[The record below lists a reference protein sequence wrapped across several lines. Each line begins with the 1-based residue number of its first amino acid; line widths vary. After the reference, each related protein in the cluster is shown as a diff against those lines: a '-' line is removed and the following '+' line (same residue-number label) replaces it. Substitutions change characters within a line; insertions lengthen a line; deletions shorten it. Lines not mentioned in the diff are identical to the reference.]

1 MEKERKDS
9 LLRIGERLFALHGYR
24 DVSIRDI
31 TEAAGL
37 AMGSFYTY
45 FPGKESFYA
54 EILNRIEQRGIR
66 EVEKHVNSF
75 HFPLN
80 KLKAL
85 YRYTTLSLG
94 SNEIL
99 RGIYRG
105 EKRFLYPGLEA
116 RTAGRNTLFE
126 RIGAQ
131 IEAILSEGGRKGVFR
146 TGLFHDPKRMLIAIF
161 NSLLLDIGHQKSGE
175 VLDDMLLLI
184 ERGLKRWLRLRKRDE
199 RLDWREQRKP

>member
-1 MEKERKDS
+1 LEKDRNES

-54 EILNRIEQRGIR
+54 EILDRIEQRGAR
-66 EVEKHVNSF
+66 EIEKHVNSF
-75 HFPLN
+75 HSPLN

-105 EKRFLYPGLEA
+105 EKRFLYPGLET
-116 RTAGRNTLFE
+116 RTGGRNTLFE
-126 RIGAQ
+126 RIGVQ
-131 IEAILSEGGRKGVFR
+131 IDAILSEGARKGVFR
-146 TGLFHDPKRMLIAIF
+146 AGLFHDPKRMLIAIF
-161 NSLLLDIGHQKSGE
+161 NSLLLDIGHPKSGE

-199 RLDWREQRKP
+199 RLDWRARRTP

>member
-1 MEKERKDS
+1 MEKDRKDS

-24 DVSIRDI
+24 EVSIRDI
-31 TEAAGL
+31 TEAGGL

-45 FPGKESFYA
+45 FSGKESFYA
-54 EILNRIEQRGIR
+54 EILDRIEQRGIR

-75 HFPLN
+75 HSPLN

-105 EKRFLYPGLEA
+105 EKRFLYPGMEA

-131 IEAILSEGGRKGVFR
+131 IEAILSEGSHKGVFR

-161 NSLLLDIGHQKSGE
+161 NSLLLDIGQQRSAE
-175 VLDDMLLLI
+175 VLDDTLLLI

-199 RLDWREQRKP
+199 RLDWRERRRP

>member
-1 MEKERKDS
+1 MEKDRKDG

-24 DVSIRDI
+24 DVSIKDI

-54 EILNRIEQRGIR
+54 EILDRIEQRGIR

-75 HFPLN
+75 HSPLN

-131 IEAILSEGGRKGVFR
+131 IEAILSEGARKGVFR

-161 NSLLLDIGHQKSGE
+161 NSLLIDIGQQRSGE
-175 VLDDMLLLI
+175 VLDDTLLLI

-199 RLDWREQRKP
+199 RLDWRARREP

>member
-1 MEKERKDS
+1 LEKDRKDS

-24 DVSIRDI
+24 DVSIKDI
-31 TEAAGL
+31 TEADGL

-54 EILNRIEQRGIR
+54 EILDRIEQRGIR

-75 HFPLN
+75 HSPLN

-105 EKRFLYPGLEA
+105 EKRFLYPGMEA

-131 IEAILSEGGRKGVFR
+131 IEAILSEGARKGVFR
-146 TGLFHDPKRMLIAIF
+146 TGLFHDPKRMLIAVF
-161 NSLLLDIGHQKSGE
+161 NSLLIDIGQQRSGE
-175 VLDDMLLLI
+175 VLDDTLLLI

-199 RLDWREQRKP
+199 RLDWRAQREP

>member
-1 MEKERKDS
+1 MEKDRKDS

-54 EILNRIEQRGIR
+54 EILDRLEQRGTR

-75 HFPLN
+75 HSPLN

-99 RGIYRG
+99 RGIYTG
-105 EKRFLYPGLEA
+105 ERRFLYPGLET

-126 RIGAQ
+126 RIGVQ
-131 IEAILSEGGRKGVFR
+131 IDAILSEGARKGVFR

-161 NSLLLDIGHQKSGE
+161 NSLLLYIGHQKSGE
-175 VLDDMLLLI
+175 VLDDVLLLI

-199 RLDWREQRKP
+199 RLDWRARREP

>member
-1 MEKERKDS
+1 MEKDRKDS

-24 DVSIRDI
+24 EVSIRDI

-37 AMGSFYTY
+37 SMGSFYTY

-54 EILNRIEQRGIR
+54 EILDRIEQRGTR

-75 HFPLN
+75 HSPLN

-105 EKRFLYPGLEA
+105 ERRFLHPGLETPDRRPQHA
-116 RTAGRNTLFE
+116 VRDDRRSDRRDTLGGGSQGGFSDRALSRSETDADRDFQFAPAGHRPPE
-126 RIGAQ
+126 IGG
-131 IEAILSEGGRKGVFR
+131 SPR
-146 TGLFHDPKRMLIAIF
+146 
-161 NSLLLDIGHQKSGE
+161 
-175 VLDDMLLLI
+175 
-184 ERGLKRWLRLRKRDE
+184 
-199 RLDWREQRKP
+199 

>member
-1 MEKERKDS
+1 MEKDRKDS

-24 DVSIRDI
+24 DVSIGDI

-54 EILNRIEQRGIR
+54 EILDRIEQRGIR
-66 EVEKHVNSF
+66 EVERHVNSF
-75 HFPLN
+75 HSPLN

-99 RGIYRG
+99 RGIYTG
-105 EKRFLYPGLEA
+105 EKRFLYPGLES

-199 RLDWREQRKP
+199 RLDWRARREP